1 MIIKKIKEI
10 QHLSDAFSKDGK
22 TIVCVPTMGFLHEGH
37 LALIRKAKELGNI
50 VITTIFVNPMQFGP
64 KEDYAKYPRDLERDY
79 ELSKNAGSN
88 YLFAPEV
95 SEIYPDSFNTT
106 IKIQGLTEKFEGASR
121 PGHFDGVATIVLKL
135 FNAVK
140 PHIAVFGQ
148 KDYQQ
153 TLLIKKLV
161 ADLNIDIEIYVVP
174 TIRES
179 DGLALSSRNI
189 YLNDKARKKATII
202 YKALNKAKT
211 AILNGERKRSVINGI
226 MFDTLNHENQIAID
240 YCVAALADSLD
251 EPEVFHDNAEIAL
264 LVALKIGTT
273 RLIDNLLVNLNQK

>member
-10 QHLSDAFSKDGK
+10 QQLSDTLKNEGK
-22 TIVCVPTMGFLHEGH
+22 KIVCVPTMGFLHDGH
-37 LALIRKAKELGNI
+37 LALIRKAKELGDT
-50 VITTIFVNPMQFGP
+50 VITTLFVNPMQFGP
-64 KEDYAKYPRDLERDY
+64 KEDFTKYPRGLQRDY
-79 ELSKNAGSN
+79 ELSKNAGTD
-88 YLFAPEV
+88 YLFVPEAK
-95 SEIYPDSFNTT
+95 EIYPDSFNTT
-106 IKIQGLTEKFEGASR
+106 ILVRGITKKFEGVSR
-121 PGHFDGVATIVLKL
+121 PGHFDGVATVVLKL

-153 TLLIKKLV
+153 TLLIKKLI
-161 ADLNIDIEIYVVP
+161 ADLNLDIDIYLVP

-189 YLNDKARKKATII
+189 YLNDEERKTATVI

-211 AILNGERKRSVINGI
+211 AILDGERKRTVINGI
-226 MFDTLNHENQIAID
+226 MFDMLNNVNQITID

-251 EPEVFHDNAEIAL
+251 EPDVFPDNAGIVLLIAL
-264 LVALKIGTT
+264 KLGTT
-273 RLIDNLLVNLNQK
+273 RLIDNLIVNLNY